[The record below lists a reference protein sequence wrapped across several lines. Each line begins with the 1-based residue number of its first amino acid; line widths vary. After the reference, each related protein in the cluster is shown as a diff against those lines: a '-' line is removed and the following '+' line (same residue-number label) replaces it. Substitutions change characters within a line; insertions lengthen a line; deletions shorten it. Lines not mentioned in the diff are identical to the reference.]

1 MTSVSLL
8 SQSVWRAS
16 MPDFVPSPFLPS
28 LRQSSATAMASQKW
42 PFHQRTDQC
51 GVEAQMTRNRSPKWG
66 RISSDHHTAPQA
78 GAAWTPG
85 HNRSTTRSF
94 FPNAGVCSPIW
105 PTLLGTA
112 GNTVVAPDPPK
123 TPTASTRQR
132 PPRDAESRGQRCA
145 RSDRRGFSAC

>member
-1 MTSVSLL
+1 MTSFSLL

-28 LRQSSATAMASQKW
+28 FRQSSATAMAYQKR
-42 PFHQRTDQC
+42 PLHQRTDQF
-51 GVEAQMTRNRSPKWG
+51 GVEEQLTRNRSPKWG
-66 RISSDHHTAPQA
+66 RISSDHNTAPQA

-85 HNRSTTRSF
+85 HNRRTTLSF
-94 FPNAGVCSPIW
+94 FPKAGVCSPIW

-123 TPTASTRQR
+123 TPTSSERQTRQR
-132 PPRDAESRGQRCA
+132 DVDSHDRNYA
-145 RSDRRGFSAC
+145 RSGILDFSAY